1 MQSQT
6 GRGAVSAN
14 RKIIKLNAQA
24 AQELASENATDVG
37 ARLLQLRQSH
47 GMTQRELAQ
56 LSGVTN
62 GAISQIEQ
70 NNVSPSVASIKK
82 ILTVFGL
89 SLADFFSD
97 EFDREKQ
104 VFFRASELTVV
115 SRGPLLLK
123 QVGKQ
128 LHSAKLQVLHEI
140 YAPGA
145 DTGPSML
152 SHEGEE
158 AGVIVR
164 GEVEVTVGGN
174 REILGPGDA
183 YYFHSKLPHRFRN
196 RGKVECELISVC
208 TPPTF

>member
-1 MQSQT
+1 
-6 GRGAVSAN
+6 
-14 RKIIKLNAQA
+14 
-24 AQELASENATDVG
+24 
-37 ARLLQLRQSH
+37 
-47 GMTQRELAQ
+47 MTQRELAK

-82 ILTVFGL
+82 ILSVFGL

-97 EFDREKQ
+97 EFDRERQ
-104 VFFRASELTVV
+104 IFFRASELTVV
-115 SRGPLLLK
+115 SKKPLLLK
-123 QVGKQ
+123 QVGKK
-128 LHSAKLQVLHEI
+128 LHSSKLQVLHEI

-158 AGVIVR
+158 AGVVVR
-164 GEVEVTVGGN
+164 GEVEVTVGAN
-174 REILGPGDA
+174 HDILGPGDA

-196 RGKVECELISVC
+196 PGKVECELVSVC

>member
-1 MQSQT
+1 
-6 GRGAVSAN
+6 
-14 RKIIKLNAQA
+14 
-24 AQELASENATDVG
+24 
-37 ARLLQLRQSH
+37 
-47 GMTQRELAQ
+47 MTQRELGC

-70 NNVSPSVASIKK
+70 NNVSPSVGSLKK
-82 ILTVFGL
+82 ILSVFGL

-97 EFDREKQ
+97 EFDQEKQ
-104 VFFRASELTVV
+104 IFWRASELTVV
-115 SRGPLLLK
+115 AQGPLLLR
-123 QVGKQ
+123 QVGKC
-128 LHSAKLQVLHEI
+128 LHSAKLQVLHET

-145 DTGPSML
+145 DTGPAML

-158 AGVIVR
+158 AGVVVR

-174 REILGPGDA
+174 RETLGPGDA

-196 RGKVECELISVC
+196 RGKAECELISVC

>member
-1 MQSQT
+1 MN
-6 GRGAVSAN
+6 VN
-14 RKIIKLNAQA
+14 KKIIKLPA
-24 AQELASENATDVG
+24 AKASQETNELDPAAADVG

-47 GMTQRELAQ
+47 GMTQRELAT

-70 NNVSPSVASIKK
+70 NNVSPSVASLKK
-82 ILTVFGL
+82 ILAVFGL

-97 EFDREKQ
+97 EFDKEKQ
-104 VFFRASELTVV
+104 IFFRASELTIV
-115 SRGPLLLK
+115 SKGPLMLR
-123 QVGKQ
+123 QIGKC
-128 LHSAKLQVLHEI
+128 LHNSKLQVLHEL
-140 YAPGA
+140 YAAGA
-145 DTGPSML
+145 DTGPAML

-164 GEVEVTVGGN
+164 GEVEVTVANN
-174 REILGPGDA
+174 REVLGSGDA

-196 RGKVECELISVC
+196 RSKVECELISVC

>member
-1 MQSQT
+1 M
-6 GRGAVSAN
+6 RAN
-14 RKIIKLNAQA
+14 KKIIKMPTTSATSEAQA
-24 AQELASENATDVG
+24 VDPTTADVG

-47 GMTQRELAQ
+47 GMTQRELAT
-56 LSGVTN
+56 LSGITN

-70 NNVSPSVASIKK
+70 NNVSPSVASLKK
-82 ILTVFGL
+82 ILAVFGL

-97 EFDREKQ
+97 EFDKEKQ
-104 VFFRASELTVV
+104 IFFRASELTVV
-115 SRGPLLLK
+115 SKGPLMLR
-123 QVGKQ
+123 QVGKC
-128 LHSAKLQVLHEI
+128 LHSSKLQVLHEI

-164 GEVEVTVGGN
+164 GEVEVTVANN
-174 REILGPGDA
+174 REVLGSGDA

-196 RGKVECELISVC
+196 RSKVECELISVC

>member
-1 MQSQT
+1 MP
-6 GRGAVSAN
+6 VNKKLPKKAN
-14 RKIIKLNAQA
+14 EILVFTPAEDQA
-24 AQELASENATDVG
+24 LDVG
-37 ARLLQLRQSH
+37 ARLLRLRQSH
-47 GMTQRELAQ
+47 GMSQRELAQ

-62 GAISQIEQ
+62 GAISQMEQ

-82 ILTVFGL
+82 ILSVFGL

-97 EFDREKQ
+97 EFDHEKQ
-104 VFFRASELTVV
+104 IFFRAAELTIV
-115 SRGPLLLK
+115 SKGPLMLR
-123 QVGKQ
+123 QIGKC
-128 LHSAKLQVLHEI
+128 LHTTRLQVLHET

-145 DTGPSML
+145 DTGPAML

-164 GEVEVTVGGN
+164 GEVEVTVGGKY
-174 REILGPGDA
+174 ETLGSGDA
-183 YYFHSKLPHRFRN
+183 YYFQSKLPHRFRN

>member
-1 MQSQT
+1 MDVNKKLS
-6 GRGAVSAN
+6 GAAFGIPVE
-14 RKIIKLNAQA
+14 A
-24 AQELASENATDVG
+24 ATRETSTDVG

-56 LSGVTN
+56 LCGVTN

-70 NNVSPSVASIKK
+70 NRVSPSVASIKK
-82 ILTVFGL
+82 ILSVFGL
-89 SLADFFSD
+89 SLADFFAD
-97 EFDREKQ
+97 EFDHEKQ
-104 VFFRASELTVV
+104 IFFRASELTVV
-115 SRGPLLLK
+115 SNGPLLLK
-123 QVGKQ
+123 QVGRQ
-128 LHSAKLQVLHEI
+128 LHTSKLQVLHET

-145 DTGPSML
+145 DTGPAML

-158 AGVIVR
+158 AGVVVR

-208 TPPTF
+208 TPPSF